1 MTLCYTHVHPLPWAS
16 VRGYRPKLCCL
27 DPWAQCHVPVQK
39 LDSWTKIVLAE
50 QICAD
55 LSKAFWCEHMSL
67 VHSEAQWMKCNPR
80 NTHDVPNPT
89 ADLLFVKGQVPHITF
104 SCPISLSVELE
115 LHLPVTVKPWKS
127 TEELQVFQGDCV
139 TSQIDLNRL
148 GNVVQKRHL
157 VWETRSCHPQ
167 LLLLWC
173 PLSLPPGA
181 DLCMQ
186 WHFHGWG
193 VASSPPQRVWGLFL
207 LCAFLCV
214 IHVAAVSLPPCFSAP
229 DVISSLLLLLASHGK
244 YTELLH
250 VRNTLSE
257 GRVFLL
263 INGTKALALGGD
275 KAENKLLQVCL
286 RETRGL
292 TSSPCQ
298 WWNSRLKW
306 QQGCTL
312 GTF

>member
-1 MTLCYTHVHPLPWAS
+1 M
-16 VRGYRPKLCCL
+16 
-27 DPWAQCHVPVQK
+27 
-39 LDSWTKIVLAE
+39 
-50 QICAD
+50 
-55 LSKAFWCEHMSL
+55 
-67 VHSEAQWMKCNPR
+67 
-80 NTHDVPNPT
+80 
-89 ADLLFVKGQVPHITF
+89 
-104 SCPISLSVELE
+104 
-115 LHLPVTVKPWKS
+115 
-127 TEELQVFQGDCV
+127 LQVRLIWTGWAMCYKRDTLFGRQGV
-139 TSQIDLNRL
+139 AIHS
-148 GNVVQKRHL
+148 
-157 VWETRSCHPQ
+157 SC
-167 LLLLWC
+167 C
-173 PLSLPPGA
+173 SDAPLSLPPGA

-214 IHVAAVSLPPCFSAP
+214 IHVTPVSLPSCFSAP
-229 DVISSLLLLLASHGK
+229 HVISSLLLLLASHGK

-250 VRNTLSE
+250 VRNTLSKR
-257 GRVFLL
+257 RVFLL

-275 KAENKLLQVCL
+275 KAENKLLQVCF